1 MSTGYRARL
10 HRIGRWWAVD
20 IPELAIHTQC
30 RTLDEAEDM
39 AREAIAG
46 AVGTTPDT
54 IAVDLVVP
62 EFAPLLH
69 TVTEA
74 RRRRAAADSAE
85 RQALSDAVRTLVED
99 LRMSQGDACRL
110 LGMSHQTVAR
120 LSPARGS
127 ADSRPWHLDGQP
139 EPGSRGP
146 GGLGR
151 VGGPGSGRAGGVTG
165 GGDFGGGDGSGTIGG
180 ARAGAGAGRAG
191 GGDGSGDVEGS
202 GSTAGADRWHDVH
215 GHRHP
220 AENRP
225 AGSPHPGGT
234 TRPHGHRPA
243 SSTIRPRWAVGS
255 EDEV

>member
-1 MSTGYRARL
+1 MSTGYQARL
-10 HRIGRWWAVD
+10 RRIGRWWAVD

-46 AVGTTPDT
+46 AVGTPPDT
-54 IAVDLVVP
+54 VAVDLVVP

-127 ADSRPWHLDGQP
+127 ADSRPWHLEGQP
-139 EPGSRGP
+139 EPGPRGF
-146 GGLGR
+146 GALGR
-151 VGGPGSGRAGGVTG
+151 VGGAGAGRAGGVTG
-165 GGDFGGGDGSGTIGG
+165 GGGDFGGGDGFGNIGG
-180 ARAGAGAGRAG
+180 ARAGGGAGRAG
-191 GGDGSGDVEGS
+191 AGGGAGDGFGS
-202 GSTAGADRWHDVH
+202 IGGADTGHDVH

-220 AENRP
+220 AENRL

>member
-10 HRIGRWWAVD
+10 RRIGRWWAVD

-46 AVGTTPDT
+46 VVGTPPDAV
-54 IAVDLVVP
+54 AVDLVVP

-127 ADSRPWHLDGQP
+127 ADPRPRHLDGRP
-139 EPGSRGP
+139 EPGPRGF
-146 GGLGR
+146 GGMGR
-151 VGGPGSGRAGGVTG
+151 IGAAGAARA
-165 GGDFGGGDGSGTIGG
+165 GGGDGVGG
-180 ARAGAGAGRAG
+180 GDGFGNIRGGGVGRAG
-191 GGDGSGDVEGS
+191 GGDGVGGRSGAGDGLGS
-202 GSTAGADRWHDVH
+202 LGDADTGHDVH
-215 GHRHP
+215 GHRRT
-220 AENRP
+220 ADNRL

-234 TRPHGHRPA
+234 TLPHGHRTA
-243 SSTIRPRWAVGS
+243 SSTVRPRWAVGA